1 MQNSDAADSPTM
13 DLISQMIQGQE
24 DILREAAT
32 FSIVV
37 WPGHASPQNIE
48 GWGGDRSR
56 NVNAI
61 TKATKAAISGSNKGP
76 CVSSHPHHINIID
89 KLDGTPD
96 FKCMR
101 INFDSRTDRN
111 LFCQA
116 RLITPQP
123 GAHSMW
129 PPSPLETP
137 HCYPPSTLPPPTT
150 SCHHPWP
157 PTQATTPG
165 HQPESPPSVTIPGH
179 HPKPPPQATT
189 CYHHPLLPPRTATL
203 YYHPRPLPLTTS
215 YIRIV

>member
-1 MQNSDAADSPTM
+1 MTSNTTHHPTNKSVSKEEETPHPVKANPKNQPNQKQKVAHGTVNASHHRPKPPQNQLQPLTAPTIGTATMQNSDAADSPTM

-24 DILREAAT
+24 DNLREAAT
-32 FSIVV
+32 LSIVV

-61 TKATKAAISGSNKGP
+61 TKAMKAAISGSNKGP

-111 LFCQA
+111 LFC
-116 RLITPQP
+116 
-123 GAHSMW
+123 
-129 PPSPLETP
+129 
-137 HCYPPSTLPPPTT
+137 
-150 SCHHPWP
+150 
-157 PTQATTPG
+157 
-165 HQPESPPSVTIPGH
+165 
-179 HPKPPPQATT
+179 
-189 CYHHPLLPPRTATL
+189 
-203 YYHPRPLPLTTS
+203 
-215 YIRIV
+215 